1 MRASALTATS
11 PGQLRRRR
19 CGQPAVRRAAPR
31 SGSPALFF
39 PFCSFFF
46 FFFFPSTHRAAAAA
60 PSLLPSRRGGAAA
73 KRGCPAGGGT
83 LRGAAPAP
91 PAAFSS
97 RGGGGIGGA
106 GRRAATAGKGTPLP
120 ADVRAA
126 PPPAL
131 GCTWEGFGIVVWVSG
146 HSLLQALEV
155 DSFLVMPG
163 GRRGPSRQQLSR
175 SALPSLQ
182 TLVGGSCGN
191 GTGLRNRNGSAISL
205 SAPPITALITPEPV
219 RHCRIPELPLD
230 GSLLFEFLFFIY
242 LLVALFIQYIN
253 IYKTVWWYPYNHPAS
268 CTSLNF
274 HLIDYHLAAFITVML
289 ARRLVWA
296 LISEASQVGA
306 TSVIH
311 YMVRLVLLTL
321 CGWVLCWT
329 LVNLFRSHSVLNLL
343 FLGYPFGVYVPLCC
357 FHQDSRAQPLPADCG
372 YLVQD
377 QMVDDGASAVNSL
390 VKPKDFL
397 SLLWESLRE
406 QFNNPTSIPTHSC
419 PLSPDL
425 IRNEVECLKADFNR
439 RIKEVLFNSLFS
451 AYYVAFLPL
460 CFVKSTQYYD
470 MRWSCEH
477 LIMVWINAFVMLTT
491 QLLPP
496 KYCDLLHRSAAHLG
510 KWQKL
515 EHGSYSNAPQ
525 HIWSENT
532 IWPQGVLVRRS
543 RCLYKAVGPYNV
555 AVPSD
560 VSHARFYFLFHRPL
574 RLLNL
579 LILIE
584 GSVVCY
590 QLYSLLR
597 SEKWNHTLSM
607 ALILF
612 CNYYVLFKL
621 LRDRIVLGR
630 AYSYP
635 LNNYGLKAH

>member
-1 MRASALTATS
+1 
-11 PGQLRRRR
+11 
-19 CGQPAVRRAAPR
+19 
-31 SGSPALFF
+31 
-39 PFCSFFF
+39 
-46 FFFFPSTHRAAAAA
+46 
-60 PSLLPSRRGGAAA
+60 
-73 KRGCPAGGGT
+73 
-83 LRGAAPAP
+83 
-91 PAAFSS
+91 
-97 RGGGGIGGA
+97 
-106 GRRAATAGKGTPLP
+106 
-120 ADVRAA
+120 
-126 PPPAL
+126 
-131 GCTWEGFGIVVWVSG
+131 
-146 HSLLQALEV
+146 
-155 DSFLVMPG
+155 MPG

-343 FLGYPFGVYVPLCC
+343 FLGYP
-357 FHQDSRAQPLPADCG
+357 
-372 YLVQD
+372 
-377 QMVDDGASAVNSL
+377 
-390 VKPKDFL
+390 
-397 SLLWESLRE
+397 
-406 QFNNPTSIPTHSC
+406 C

>member
-1 MRASALTATS
+1 
-11 PGQLRRRR
+11 
-19 CGQPAVRRAAPR
+19 
-31 SGSPALFF
+31 
-39 PFCSFFF
+39 
-46 FFFFPSTHRAAAAA
+46 
-60 PSLLPSRRGGAAA
+60 
-73 KRGCPAGGGT
+73 
-83 LRGAAPAP
+83 
-91 PAAFSS
+91 
-97 RGGGGIGGA
+97 
-106 GRRAATAGKGTPLP
+106 
-120 ADVRAA
+120 
-126 PPPAL
+126 
-131 GCTWEGFGIVVWVSG
+131 
-146 HSLLQALEV
+146 
-155 DSFLVMPG
+155 MPG

-182 TLVGGSCGN
+182 TLVGGGCGN
-191 GTGLRNRNGSAISL
+191 GTGLRNRNGSAIGL
-205 SAPPITALITPEPV
+205 PVPPITALITPGPV
-219 RHCRIPELPLD
+219 RHCQIPDLPVD

-296 LISEASQVGA
+296 LISEATKAGA
-306 TSVIH
+306 SSMIH
-311 YMVRLVLLTL
+311 YMVLISARLVLLTL

-357 FHQDSRAQPLPADCG
+357 FHQDSRAHLLLTDFP
-372 YLVQD
+372 YVVQH
-377 QMVDDGASAVNSL
+377 QAVEESASTVGGLAKS
-390 VKPKDFL
+390 KDFL
-397 SLLWESLRE
+397 SLLLESLKE
-406 QFNNPTSIPTHSC
+406 QFNNATPIPTHSC

-425 IRNEVECLKADFNR
+425 IRNEVECLKADFNH

-491 QLLPP
+491 QLLPS
-496 KYCDLLHRSAAHLG
+496 KYCDLLHKSAAHLG

-525 HIWSENT
+525 HMLLMAHGHEVCLHFNAVGQKIQYGLKGCWCDTADACIELWGLT
-532 IWPQGVLVRRS
+532 TW
-543 RCLYKAVGPYNV
+543 RCLQMYPMPA
-555 AVPSD
+555 
-560 VSHARFYFLFHRPL
+560 FMQFLFHRPL

-584 GSVVCY
+584 GSVVFY

-635 LNNYGLKAH
+635 LNSYELKAN

>member
-1 MRASALTATS
+1 
-11 PGQLRRRR
+11 
-19 CGQPAVRRAAPR
+19 
-31 SGSPALFF
+31 
-39 PFCSFFF
+39 
-46 FFFFPSTHRAAAAA
+46 
-60 PSLLPSRRGGAAA
+60 
-73 KRGCPAGGGT
+73 
-83 LRGAAPAP
+83 
-91 PAAFSS
+91 
-97 RGGGGIGGA
+97 
-106 GRRAATAGKGTPLP
+106 
-120 ADVRAA
+120 
-126 PPPAL
+126 
-131 GCTWEGFGIVVWVSG
+131 
-146 HSLLQALEV
+146 
-155 DSFLVMPG
+155 
-163 GRRGPSRQQLSR
+163 
-175 SALPSLQ
+175 
-182 TLVGGSCGN
+182 
-191 GTGLRNRNGSAISL
+191 
-205 SAPPITALITPEPV
+205 
-219 RHCRIPELPLD
+219 
-230 GSLLFEFLFFIY
+230 
-242 LLVALFIQYIN
+242 
-253 IYKTVWWYPYNHPAS
+253 
-268 CTSLNF
+268 
-274 HLIDYHLAAFITVML
+274 ML

-296 LISEASQVGA
+296 LISEATKAGA
-306 TSVIH
+306 ASMIH
-311 YMVRLVLLTL
+311 YMVLISARLVLLTL

-343 FLGYPFGVYVPLCC
+343 FLGYPDTQRERQRHRQREKQAPCREPDVGLDPGSPGSHPRLQAALNRCATGAACICYFSYLNLCLQNDRFIYNMFGVYVPLCC
-357 FHQDSRAQPLPADCG
+357 FHQDSRAHLLLTD
-372 YLVQD
+372 YNYMVQ
-377 QMVDDGASAVNSL
+377 QQAVEESASTVGGLAKS
-390 VKPKDFL
+390 KDFL
-397 SLLWESLRE
+397 SLLLESLKE
-406 QFNNPTSIPTHSC
+406 QFNNATPIPTHSC

-425 IRNEVECLKADFNR
+425 IRNEVECLKADFNH

-491 QLLPP
+491 QLLPS
-496 KYCDLLHRSAAHLG
+496 KYCDLLHKSAAHLG

-532 IWPQGVLVRRS
+532 IWPQGVLVRHS
-543 RCLYKAVGPYNV
+543 RCLYRAMGPYNV

-584 GSVVCY
+584 GSVVFY

-635 LNNYGLKAH
+635 LNSYELKAN

>member
-1 MRASALTATS
+1 
-11 PGQLRRRR
+11 
-19 CGQPAVRRAAPR
+19 
-31 SGSPALFF
+31 
-39 PFCSFFF
+39 
-46 FFFFPSTHRAAAAA
+46 
-60 PSLLPSRRGGAAA
+60 
-73 KRGCPAGGGT
+73 
-83 LRGAAPAP
+83 
-91 PAAFSS
+91 
-97 RGGGGIGGA
+97 
-106 GRRAATAGKGTPLP
+106 
-120 ADVRAA
+120 
-126 PPPAL
+126 
-131 GCTWEGFGIVVWVSG
+131 
-146 HSLLQALEV
+146 
-155 DSFLVMPG
+155 MPG

-182 TLVGGSCGN
+182 TLVGGSFGN
-191 GTGLRNRNGSAISL
+191 GTGLRNRNGCAISL

-296 LISEASQVGA
+296 IISEASQVGA
-306 TSVIH
+306 TSLIC
-311 YMVRLVLLTL
+311 YIVRLVLLTL

-343 FLGYPFGVYVPLCC
+343 FLGYP
-357 FHQDSRAQPLPADCG
+357 
-372 YLVQD
+372 
-377 QMVDDGASAVNSL
+377 
-390 VKPKDFL
+390 
-397 SLLWESLRE
+397 
-406 QFNNPTSIPTHSC
+406 C

>member
-1 MRASALTATS
+1 M
-11 PGQLRRRR
+11 
-19 CGQPAVRRAAPR
+19 
-31 SGSPALFF
+31 
-39 PFCSFFF
+39 
-46 FFFFPSTHRAAAAA
+46 
-60 PSLLPSRRGGAAA
+60 PSR
-73 KRGCPAGGGT
+73 
-83 LRGAAPAP
+83 
-91 PAAFSS
+91 
-97 RGGGGIGGA
+97 
-106 GRRAATAGKGTPLP
+106 
-120 ADVRAA
+120 
-126 PPPAL
+126 
-131 GCTWEGFGIVVWVSG
+131 
-146 HSLLQALEV
+146 
-155 DSFLVMPG
+155 
-163 GRRGPSRQQLSR
+163 RRGPSRQQLSR
-175 SALPSLQ
+175 SALPSIQ
-182 TLVGGSCGN
+182 TLVGGGCGN
-191 GTGLRNRNGSAISL
+191 GTGLRNRNGNAIGL
-205 SAPPITALITPEPV
+205 PVPPTTALITPGPV
-219 RHCRIPELPLD
+219 RHCQIPDLPVD
-230 GSLLFEFLFFIY
+230 GSLFFEFLFFIY
-242 LLVALFIQYIN
+242 LLIVLFIQYIN

-274 HLIDYHLAAFITVML
+274 HLIDYYLAAFITVML

-296 LISEASQVGA
+296 LISEATKAGA
-306 TSVIH
+306 ASTVH
-311 YMVRLVLLTL
+311 YTALILARLVLLTL

-343 FLGYPFGVYVPLCC
+343 FLGYPFGVYVPLYC
-357 FHQDSRAQPLPADCG
+357 FHQDSRAHLLLTD
-372 YLVQD
+372 YVVQH
-377 QMVDDGASAVNSL
+377 QAVEEAASNVGSL
-390 VKPKDFL
+390 ARSKDFL
-397 SLLWESLRE
+397 SLLLESLKE
-406 QFNNPTSIPTHSC
+406 QFNNATPIPTHSC

-425 IRNEVECLKADFNR
+425 IRNEVECLKADFNH

-491 QLLPP
+491 QLLPS
-496 KYCDLLHRSAAHLG
+496 KYCDLLHKSAAHLG

-515 EHGSYSNAPQ
+515 EHGFYSNAPQ

-532 IWPQGVLVRRS
+532 IWPQGVLVRHS
-543 RCLYKAVGPYNV
+543 RCLYRAMGPYNV

-574 RLLNL
+574 RVLNL

-584 GSVVCY
+584 GSVVFY

-635 LNNYGLKAH
+635 LNSYELKADRKSVV

>member
-1 MRASALTATS
+1 
-11 PGQLRRRR
+11 
-19 CGQPAVRRAAPR
+19 
-31 SGSPALFF
+31 
-39 PFCSFFF
+39 
-46 FFFFPSTHRAAAAA
+46 
-60 PSLLPSRRGGAAA
+60 
-73 KRGCPAGGGT
+73 
-83 LRGAAPAP
+83 
-91 PAAFSS
+91 
-97 RGGGGIGGA
+97 
-106 GRRAATAGKGTPLP
+106 
-120 ADVRAA
+120 
-126 PPPAL
+126 
-131 GCTWEGFGIVVWVSG
+131 
-146 HSLLQALEV
+146 
-155 DSFLVMPG
+155 MPG

-182 TLVGGSCGN
+182 TLVGGNCGN
-191 GTGLRNRNGSAISL
+191 GTGLRNRNGSTLSL

-219 RHCRIPELPLD
+219 RHCRIPELPVD
-230 GSLLFEFLFFIY
+230 GNLLFEFLFFIY
-242 LLVALFIQYIN
+242 LLVSLFIQYIN

-296 LISEASQVGA
+296 LISEASQMG
-306 TSVIH
+306 TSSMIH
-311 YMVRLVLLTL
+311 DMALILARLVLLTL
-321 CGWVLCWT
+321 CVWVLCWT

-357 FHQDSRAQPLPADCG
+357 FHQDSRNQPLSTDCS

-377 QMVDDGASAVNSL
+377 QLVDDSASGVGSL
-390 VKPKDFL
+390 VKPKDLF
-397 SLLWESLRE
+397 SLLRESVKE
-406 QFNNPTSIPTHSC
+406 QFNPTVTTPTHSC

-425 IRNEVECLKADFNR
+425 IRNEVEGLKADFNR

-525 HIWSENT
+525 HIWSEST
-532 IWPQGVLVRRS
+532 IWPQGVLVRHS

-560 VSHARFYFLFHRPL
+560 VSHARFYFLFHHPL

-621 LRDRIVLGR
+621 LRDRIVLGK

-635 LNNYGLKAH
+635 LNSYGLKAH

>member
-1 MRASALTATS
+1 
-11 PGQLRRRR
+11 
-19 CGQPAVRRAAPR
+19 
-31 SGSPALFF
+31 
-39 PFCSFFF
+39 
-46 FFFFPSTHRAAAAA
+46 
-60 PSLLPSRRGGAAA
+60 
-73 KRGCPAGGGT
+73 
-83 LRGAAPAP
+83 
-91 PAAFSS
+91 
-97 RGGGGIGGA
+97 
-106 GRRAATAGKGTPLP
+106 
-120 ADVRAA
+120 
-126 PPPAL
+126 
-131 GCTWEGFGIVVWVSG
+131 
-146 HSLLQALEV
+146 
-155 DSFLVMPG
+155 MPG

-182 TLVGGSCGN
+182 TLVGGSCSN
-191 GTGLRNRNGSAISL
+191 GTGLRNRNSTSVGL

-219 RHCRIPELPLD
+219 RHRRVPELPLD

-242 LLVALFIQYIN
+242 LFIALFVQYIN
-253 IYKTVWWYPYNHPAS
+253 IYKTVWWYPYSHPAAS
-268 CTSLNF
+268 TSLNF
-274 HLIDYHLAAFITVML
+274 HLIDYHLATFITVML
-289 ARRLVWA
+289 ARRLVWTI
-296 LISEASQVGA
+296 ISEATQTGP
-306 TSVIH
+306 TSMIRYTVLIAA
-311 YMVRLVLLTL
+311 RFVLLTL

-329 LVNLFRSHSVLNLL
+329 LVSLFRNHSVLNLL

-357 FHQDSRAQPLPADCG
+357 FHQESRSQPLPTDCG
-372 YLVQD
+372 YLD
-377 QMVDDGASAVNSL
+377 QEQLDGPLIKS
-390 VKPKDFL
+390 KDFL
-397 SLLWESLRE
+397 TLLRE
-406 QFNNPTSIPTHSC
+406 NLKEHFNNPTSIPVHSC

-425 IRNEVECLKADFNR
+425 IRNEVECLKSDFNK

-477 LIMVWINAFVMLTT
+477 LIMVWINAFVMLMS

-496 KYCDLLHRSAAHLG
+496 KYCNLLHRSAAHLG

-525 HIWSENT
+525 HVWSEST
-532 IWPQGVLVRRS
+532 IWPQGVLVRHN

-560 VSHARFYFLFHRPL
+560 VSHARFYFLFHKPL
-574 RLLNL
+574 RILNL

-584 GSVVCY
+584 GSVVLY

-597 SEKWNHTLSM
+597 SEKWNHTLSL

-635 LNNYGLKAH
+635 LTSFGIKSH